1 MTEGIPGTVERS
13 RVMVE
18 AVVSFRQFGATPEAL
33 DDLAARL
40 GTTRD
45 AVHFWFES
53 EVELL
58 GALMKAR
65 QSVFIDTLLSRFAEL
80 EGAGS
85 KLRAVLELAVDDH
98 DATLWIELWR
108 LSLHD
113 EQARQIRAD
122 IVGRY
127 RDLIGRLIAAGRDA
141 GEFEPR
147 SIDRA
152 TLTLIALVDG
162 LSLQA
167 TLGDRLVTPRRMI
180 ERCIA
185 LGERLVGASLDPVR

>member
-1 MTEGIPGTVERS
+1 MAEGIPGTVERS

-18 AVVSFRQFGATPEAL
+18 AVASFREYGARPEAL
-33 DDLAARL
+33 DDLAQRL
-40 GTTRD
+40 GTSRD

-65 QSVFIDTLLSRFAEL
+65 QTVFIDELITRFAEL
-80 EGAGS
+80 EGAAA

-113 EQARQIRAD
+113 QQARQIRAD

-127 RDLIGRLIAAGRDA
+127 RDLIGRLITAGRDS

-152 TLTLIALVDG
+152 TVTLIALVDG

-167 TLGDRLVTPRRMI
+167 TLGDRLVTPRKMI
-180 ERCIA
+180 ERCVV
-185 LGERLVGASLDPVR
+185 LGERLVGASLDPV

>member
-1 MTEGIPGTVERS
+1 MAEGVPGTVERS
-13 RVMVE
+13 RVLVE
-18 AVVSFRQFGATPEAL
+18 AVASFREFGATPEAL

-40 GTTRD
+40 GTNRD
-45 AVHFWFES
+45 AIHFWFDS

-65 QSVFIDTLLSRFAEL
+65 QTVFIDALIVSFAEL
-80 EGAGS
+80 QTAGA

-113 EQARQIRAD
+113 EHARQIRVD

-127 RDLIGRLIAAGRDA
+127 RDLIDRLITVGRDA

-147 SIDRA
+147 STDRA

-167 TLGDRLVTPRRMI
+167 TIGDPLVTPVKMI
-180 ERCIA
+180 ERCVA
-185 LGERLVGASLDPVR
+185 FGERLVGASLDPV

>member
-1 MTEGIPGTVERS
+1 MAEGVPGTVERS

-18 AVVSFRQFGATPEAL
+18 AVASFREFGATPEAL

-40 GTTRD
+40 GTNRD
-45 AVHFWFES
+45 AIHFWFDS

-65 QSVFIDTLLSRFAEL
+65 QTVFLDALISRFAEL
-80 EGAGS
+80 ETAGA

-113 EQARQIRAD
+113 EQARQIRVD
-122 IVGRY
+122 LVGRY
-127 RDLIGRLIAAGRDA
+127 RDLIDRLITAGRAA

-162 LSLQA
+162 FSLQA
-167 TLGDRLVTPRRMI
+167 TIGDPLVTPVKMI
-180 ERCIA
+180 ERCVA
-185 LGERLVGASLDPVR
+185 FGERLVGASLDPV

>member
-1 MTEGIPGTVERS
+1 MAEGIPGTVERS

-18 AVVSFRQFGATPEAL
+18 AVGSFREYGATPEAL
-33 DDLAARL
+33 DDLAQRL

-65 QSVFIDTLLSRFAEL
+65 QTVFIDELITRFAEL
-80 EGAGS
+80 EGAGA

-113 EQARQIRAD
+113 QQARQIRTD

-127 RDLIGRLIAAGRDA
+127 RDLIGRLITAGRDS

-152 TLTLIALVDG
+152 TVTLIALVDG

-167 TLGDRLVTPRRMI
+167 TLGDRLLTPRKMI
-180 ERCIA
+180 ERCVV
-185 LGERLVGASLDPVR
+185 LGERLVGASLDPV